1 MNKSKEQFYC
11 QVRVLSF
18 EIMELIWCCSQLSE
32 YYLQI
37 IRCLSLYTS
46 RLLQFILQT
55 ENSTLLNCHQQQSW
69 YSYYQKPLLSIK
81 YTSIHV
87 TIQVEVYLSVLV
99 IVLTVSAIE
108 LFKNQMVTYN
118 ILKSNCLTLRND
130 NQMSSAQLI
139 NISFEQIKIFLLIEC
154 RTCLY

>member
-11 QVRVLSF
+11 QVRVLSS
-18 EIMELIWCCSQLSE
+18 EIMELMQCSNQLSE
-32 YYLQI
+32 YYLLI
-37 IRCLSLYTS
+37 IRYLSLCTS